1 MENRSFTK
9 RRLVFLW
16 KSSLVLL
23 LLFLPLF
30 VQGQTLSGY
39 VRDSK
44 GAAVGY
50 ANVTTLN
57 AHDKMMTYAISKDD
71 GSFTIQLPDSTVSV
85 SVSALGYRTL
95 VTPHKSVSDGMTFTL
110 VAEAYHL
117 KEVVVKSHRIQSHS
131 DTLTYSVAGFRQKQ
145 DRSIGDVIAKMPGL
159 EVSSDGTVKYQGKAI
174 NKYYVEGLDLL
185 GRQYGMGNKNIPADK
200 IVSVQVLQNHQPVK
214 SLRGVQFSDQAALNL
229 VLRDDARDVWSE
241 ATDLGAGWGDK
252 LVYDN
257 RLMALQ
263 LGRCFQTLMLYK
275 NNNTGKDISREV
287 KDLIKDNDG
296 TEDPDALLSLSQSSL
311 ANLERNRYTFN
322 DSHCVAGNW
331 LFKLGPVSELRLQ
344 SSAFLDKTDQQ
355 SSTTTT
361 YLSLPGLPVVAEGSD
376 MSNKRSEW
384 KGELNYQ
391 YNGKSSY
398 IRNNLR
404 GYMDF
409 NKGDGS
415 AVVNGMPVRRWVEP
429 RRRSLTD
436 VLELSHTTSD
446 KRVWKWTTSVNWHYL
461 PGRLLTADS
470 LSEHVGIHNLD
481 LRTMLHHGI
490 SIGWVHLD
498 NAIGADYLSQDIHV
512 GFDSIP
518 DTQGKYE
525 RQVLRWLPEFVFSSN
540 QHLVTVRAKVQGVRQ
555 SYDKRV
561 KRYIWVDPQL
571 SYRCELSSLTTATL
585 SLSSSHQSLGLY
597 DVSDIPVYNDYRTLM
612 TTQGRLGATHATT
625 TAASLKYANPLSG
638 FFFYIQPSWQR
649 TSGATLYRY
658 GLHDIIYTMEA
669 TDSTTHT
676 TTYSLR
682 ARLSK
687 TFNWAKSFVAV
698 GGSLQHTDYQ
708 LLLLD
713 AVTPAQLR
721 RTNVYVDYS
730 LRPADWLSVEG
741 QSSMDVTRQKLSED
755 NASSVHHTTNWKH
768 MLKAFFF
775 ITDAVTLSC
784 NNEYMHFGDH
794 SLPSQYFADITLDWK
809 RSHTE
814 WSLALTNIFNKKS
827 FQRTTITQ
835 SRQTL
840 NTYQLRPREI
850 VVKLSFDIN

>member
-1 MENRSFTK
+1 MGNRSFTK
-9 RRLVFLW
+9 RKLVSLW
-16 KSSLVLL
+16 KSSLLLL
-23 LLFLPLF
+23 LLFLPLL
-30 VQGQTLSGY
+30 VQGQTFSGH

-44 GAAVGY
+44 GAAVSY

-57 AHDKMMTYAISKDD
+57 ALGKMMTYAITSDD
-71 GSFTIQLPDSTVSV
+71 GSFAIQLPDSTMSL

-95 VTPHKSVSDGMTFTL
+95 VTPRKKVSDGMTFTL

-117 KEVVVKSHRIQSHS
+117 KEVVVKSRRIQSHS

-229 VLRDDARDVWSE
+229 VLRDDARDVWSG
-241 ATDLGAGWGDK
+241 AADLGFGWGDK
-252 LVYDN
+252 LAYDN

-263 LGRCFQTLMLYK
+263 LGRRFQTLMLYK
-275 NNNTGKDISREV
+275 NNNAGKDISREV
-287 KDLIKDNDG
+287 KDLIKADDG
-296 TEDPDALLSLSQSSL
+296 TEDPSALLSLSQSSV

-331 LFKLGPVSELRLQ
+331 LFKLSPVSELRLQ
-344 SSAFLDKTDQQ
+344 GSAFLDKTDQQ
-355 SSTTTT
+355 QSTTTT
-361 YLSLPGLPVVAEGSD
+361 YLTLPGLPVVAEGSD
-376 MSNKRSEW
+376 MTNTRSEW

-391 YNGKSSY
+391 YNGKASY

-409 NKGDGS
+409 NKGKGH
-415 AVVNGMPVRRWVEP
+415 AVVNGTSVGRWVEP

-436 VLELSHTTSD
+436 VLELSHTTRD

-461 PGRLLTADS
+461 PGRLFTVDS
-470 LSEHVGIHNLD
+470 LSERVGIHSLD
-481 LRTMLHHGI
+481 LRTTLHHGI
-490 SIGWVHLD
+490 TLGGFHID
-498 NAIGADYLSQDIHV
+498 NALGADYLRQDIRV
-512 GFDSIP
+512 GFDSVP
-518 DTQGKYE
+518 GTSGVYD
-525 RQVLRWLPEFVFSSN
+525 RQALRWIPEFVFTSGL
-540 QHLVTVRAKVQGVRQ
+540 HRVTVRAKVQGVRQ
-555 SYDKRV
+555 SYADRV
-561 KRYIWVDPQL
+561 KRYLWVDPQL
-571 SYRCELSSLTTATL
+571 NYRCELSQMTTATL
-585 SLSSSHQSLGLY
+585 SLSSSHQPLGLY

-612 TTQGRLGATHATT
+612 TTRGRLGATHATT
-625 TAASLKYANPLSG
+625 AAASLKYANPLSG

-649 TSGATLYRY
+649 ATGATLYRY
-658 GLHDIIYTMEA
+658 GLRDVVYTMTA
-669 TDSTTHT
+669 TDSTTHSS
-676 TTYSLR
+676 TYALR
-682 ARLSK
+682 ARMSK
-687 TFNWAKSFVAV
+687 TFNWAKSFVAL
-698 GGSLQHTDYQ
+698 GGSLQHTDYR

-713 AVTPAQLR
+713 AITPAQLR
-721 RTNVYVDYS
+721 RTNVYVDYT

-741 QSSMDVTRQKLSED
+741 QSSLDVTRQRLSEGD
-755 NASSVHHTTNWKH
+755 AASTHHTTNWKH

-775 ITDAVTLSC
+775 VTDAVTLSC

-809 RSHTE
+809 RSHSE
-814 WSLALTNIFNKKS
+814 WSLALTNIFNRQS

-835 SRQTL
+835 SRQTISA
-840 NTYQLRPREI
+840 YELRPREI
-850 VVKLSFDIN
+850 IVKFSFDIN